1 MVKERQPY
9 QLPAV
14 SELSS
19 TIALG
24 TPDAETPFPIALAS
38 EAVLDGWT
46 REYANTGSSAA
57 SGVTRHTEPTYGAYR
72 KTCGHKTTYDEKVPR
87 GERSLARAAYW
98 LVDAATAPP
107 TVPQTPPAAVASQ
120 LPLAQT
126 AARLKQPLRGR

>member
-1 MVKERQPY
+1 MAKKRQHY
-9 QLPAV
+9 QHCQNYQ
-14 SELSS
+14 S

-24 TPDAETPFPIALAS
+24 TPDAETPLHIALAC

-46 REYANTGSSAA
+46 REHV
-57 SGVTRHTEPTYGAYR
+57 VTTLISRIRSDQAYLAYR
-72 KTCGHKTTYDEKVPR
+72 KTCRRKTNYDEKVQR
-87 GERSLARAAYW
+87 GMRALALAACW
-98 LVDAATAPP
+98 LADALTALP